1 MIDLHIHTTH
11 SDGSYSPVEI
21 LQKAQQENVDIISIT
36 DHNQIS
42 AYDELDNINIK
53 EYYKGKIIVGAE
65 LKCVYNHMPIEIL
78 AYGFERSKIKE
89 TPYIT
94 TPQKLYIVQSNY
106 LDYIKKKGKQIGLFF
121 DKDLHISLE
130 KLEFAS
136 AVFERELWKDER
148 NVEILKE
155 YGINMKM
162 PFYRE
167 AQSNPDSIFY
177 IDETN
182 DYPKVQDVI
191 DATHKA
197 KGLGFLA
204 HLYEY
209 PLDNHEETIRK
220 MIKEF
225 DLDGIECCHSSFT
238 KEQSEFLIEF
248 CKKQKIY
255 MSGGSDYHGKA
266 KPKVKFAR
274 AMNGES
280 ISTNLIENWINGI
293 TYYN

>member
-11 SDGSYSPVEI
+11 SDGNYSPVEI
-21 LQKAQQENVDIISIT
+21 LQKAEKENLDIISIT

-42 AYDELDNINIK
+42 AYDELDGINIK

-78 AYGFERSKIKE
+78 SYGFERSKMKE

-94 TPQKLYIVQSNY
+94 TPQKLYTVQSNY

-167 AQSNPDSIFY
+167 AQSNPESIFY
-177 IDETN
+177 IDETK

-197 KGLGFLA
+197 KGLAFLA

-209 PLDNHEETIRK
+209 PLDNHEETITK

-225 DLDGIECCHSSFT
+225 NLDGIECCHSNFT
-238 KEQSEFLIEF
+238 KQQSEFLIGF
-248 CKKQKIY
+248 CERQNLY
-255 MSGGSDYHGKA
+255 MSGGSDYHGEA
-266 KPKVKFAR
+266 KPKVKFAKV
-274 AMNGES
+274 MN
-280 ISTNLIENWINGI
+280 NENVPTSLVKDWIKQI
-293 TYYN
+293 KYYN